1 MKKLAL
7 ARASACHVSARLAI
21 ACVAVLC
28 LPLAAMADKI
38 DLSTT
43 TCGQFLES
51 DKTEIMLTLAWLD
64 AYYKDVDAPPVI
76 DTDKFVENAGELGEY
91 CAANP
96 SIGLITATDEL
107 FGD

>member
-1 MKKLAL
+1 MKRLTLAL
-7 ARASACHVSARLAI
+7 AFA
-21 ACVAVLC
+21 C
-28 LPLAAMADKI
+28 LPFAALPSVALADKI

-43 TCGQFLES
+43 TCGQFLDS

-76 DTDKFVENAGELGEY
+76 DTDKFVENAGKLGEY

-96 SIGLITATDEL
+96 TIGLITATDEL
-107 FGD
+107 FGQ

>member
-1 MKKLAL
+1 MKKLVL
-7 ARASACHVSARLAI
+7 AAAFAI
-21 ACVAVLC
+21 V
-28 LPLAAMADKI
+28 PFTAMADKI

-76 DTDKFVENAGELGEY
+76 DTDKFVANAEKLGAY

-107 FGD
+107 FDD

>member
-1 MKKLAL
+1 MKKLILAL
-7 ARASACHVSARLAI
+7 ACAFV
-21 ACVAVLC
+21 
-28 LPLAAMADKI
+28 PFAAMADKI

-43 TCGQFLES
+43 TCEQFLQS
-51 DKTEIMLTLAWLD
+51 DKTEMMLTLAWLD
-64 AYYKDVDAPPVI
+64 AYYKDADAPPVI
-76 DTDKFVENAGELGEY
+76 DTDKFVANAEKLGGY

>member
-1 MKKLAL
+1 MKKLAFAL
-7 ARASACHVSARLAI
+7 AFP
-21 ACVAVLC
+21 VLTG

-43 TCGQFLES
+43 TCAQFLES

-76 DTDKFVENAGELGEY
+76 DTDKFVENAGKLGEY

-96 SIGLITATDEL
+96 TIGLITATDEL
-107 FGD
+107 FGE

>member
-1 MKKLAL
+1 MRKLVRAL
-7 ARASACHVSARLAI
+7 VLASTA
-21 ACVAVLC
+21 VAW
-28 LPLAAMADKI
+28 LPHAALADKI

-43 TCGQFLES
+43 TCAQFLES

-76 DTDKFVENAGELGEY
+76 DTDKFVDNAGKLGDY

>member
-1 MKKLAL
+1 MKKLTL
-7 ARASACHVSARLAI
+7 AFVFA
-21 ACVAVLC
+21 C
-28 LPLAAMADKI
+28 LPFAAMADKI

-76 DTDKFVENAGELGEY
+76 DTDSSSRMPASWENTARPTR
-91 CAANP
+91 P
-96 SIGLITATDEL
+96 SA
-107 FGD
+107 

>member
-1 MKKLAL
+1 MRKLVLRKLVLAL
-7 ARASACHVSARLAI
+7 ALAGPV
-21 ACVAVLC
+21 VAG
-28 LPLAAMADKI
+28 LPHAALAEKI

-76 DTDKFVENAGELGEY
+76 DTDKFIENAGKLGEY

-96 SIGLITATDEL
+96 TIGLITAANEL
-107 FGD
+107 FGE